1 MSLDGKVAIVTG
13 GAQGIGQAYSER
25 LAHEGAAVG
34 IVDLRIEQAQAVA
47 GGIRDG
53 GGRVAAYRADVSNQD
68 EMDSAV
74 EQVIAEFG
82 RVDVLINNAAIYY
95 DMDWSNN
102 SLDYLRKVLDV
113 NLIGILVCSR
123 AVFPAMKRQRSGSII
138 NISSVAAYP
147 WPWSRATE
155 PDALEYL
162 GATLDERRTWSWE
175 PAQDLE
181 TVPSFAYGLGK
192 WGVIYYTRAIA
203 RSLGPYGIRVNAIAP
218 GAVLTDATLDVD
230 LRSLPGAEARERMAA
245 DRLISTF
252 TSVAALRRLPEP
264 TDLAGVAAFL
274 ASDDAAAITGQVLV
288 VDAGIEMRG

>member
-1 MSLDGKVAIVTG
+1 MALNGKVAIVTG

-25 LAHEGAAVG
+25 LAREGAAVG
-34 IVDLRIEQAQAVA
+34 IIDLRTDQAQAVA
-47 GGIRDG
+47 AGIRDS
-53 GGRVAAYRADVSNQD
+53 GGRAAAFEADVSSQD
-68 EMDSAV
+68 EMDNAV
-74 EQVIAEFG
+74 AQVIAEFG

-95 DMDWSNN
+95 DIDHSNN

-123 AVFPAMKRQRSGSII
+123 AVFPAMKRQRGGSII
-138 NISSVAAYP
+138 NISSIAAYP
-147 WPWSRATE
+147 WPWSRALD
-155 PDALEYL
+155 PDALEFL
-162 GATLDERRTWSWE
+162 SATEDERRTWSWE
-175 PAQDLE
+175 PAHDLE

-192 WGVIYYTRAIA
+192 WGVIYYTRATA

-218 GAVLTDATLDVD
+218 GVVLTDATIRVV
-230 LRSLPGAEARERMAA
+230 SPGKPMAEARERVASN
-245 DRLISTF
+245 RLVLGST
-252 TSVAALRRLPEP
+252 SIAALRRLVEP